1 MAAENAGGL
10 ATQVPEY
17 VQYVAWTVITVVGT
31 LAVRFGWFTSKSDK
45 TTHDAQ
51 LLGGVVDNRG
61 IKVLAEAIDDA
72 VDAMKDMHDERI
84 RREKITQEVIESL
97 ARDTHKLTDSLTRV
111 FERMGK

>member
-17 VQYVAWTVITVVGT
+17 VQYVAWTLITVVGT
-31 LAVRFGWFTSKSDK
+31 LAVRFGWFSNKDSKPAQ
-45 TTHDAQ
+45 DAQ
-51 LLGGVVDNRG
+51 LVGGVVDNRG

-72 VDAMKDMHDERI
+72 VEAMKDMHDERI
-84 RREKITQEVIESL
+84 RRERRTSEVIETL
-97 ARDTHKLTDSLTRV
+97 GHDTRKLTESLERV